1 MSSETS
7 EDILEEYIYSKLNN
21 YAGSH
26 PNIVSVWREYLKIKK
41 ISYMKAIVDCDV
53 MIRNISNHRD
63 VSPET
68 IALLYALFQVDNDL
82 NR

>member
-7 EDILEEYIYSKLNN
+7 EDILEEYIYSKLTN
-21 YAGSH
+21 YETSH
-26 PNIVSVWREYLKIKK
+26 PNIIGVWREYLKVKK
-41 ISYMKAIVDCDV
+41 ISYMKAIVDCDI

-68 IALLYALFQVDNDL
+68 IAFLYALFQVNNDL
-82 NR
+82 NS